1 MTDAGFYIDSPDT
14 RSYLREIRYKFTIE
28 EEAYLV
34 WQCRRITLEA
44 KFAAWEEI
52 IQTTPDSAVI
62 GRPFGRGER
71 VDSIHQFLRDYMA
84 LQKQRLTEF
93 SQPGRW
99 VYTAGSSARKPP
111 SGRIWGTFSP
121 STMTVWTPAGRRSGR
136 TARGGE
142 RSGR

>member
-28 EEAYLV
+28 EEAIWCGSAGASHY
-34 WQCRRITLEA
+34 EA

-93 SQPGRW
+93 SQPA
-99 VYTAGSSARKPP
+99 AGCTPP
-111 SGRIWGTFSP
+111 VLLRENRPVVGFGALFHLLL
-121 STMTVWTPAGRRSGR
+121 
-136 TARGGE
+136 
-142 RSGR
+142 